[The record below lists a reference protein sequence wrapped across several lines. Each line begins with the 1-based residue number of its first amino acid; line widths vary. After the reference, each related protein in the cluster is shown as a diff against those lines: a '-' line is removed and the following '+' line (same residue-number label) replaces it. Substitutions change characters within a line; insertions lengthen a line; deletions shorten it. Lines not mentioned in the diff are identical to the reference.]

1 MAKKDKDEITLEEAK
16 ELLLI
21 DKFSLDTVCEQHP
34 ELYNKVAEAHIMTL
48 SIRDAKKDEMERIW
62 AERAQHYR
70 THATEKVTEAKV
82 QELVLIDPLYTKAQ
96 EEFGDAKLEADL
108 WGVMRDSF
116 SQRASMIKS
125 LSDLYTSGYFN
136 LVSVQ
141 STKPKQ
147 AAYHQTRDKIAKS
160 RAGG

>member
-1 MAKKDKDEITLEEAK
+1 MAKKEELTLEEAK
-16 ELLLI
+16 TLLVI
-21 DKFSLDTVCEQHP
+21 DKFSLDSICEQHP
-34 ELYNKVAEAHIMTL
+34 ELYNKVAESHIMAL
-48 SIRDAKKDEMERIW
+48 SIRDSKKDDMDRIW
-62 AERAQHYR
+62 AERAQYYR

-82 QELVLIDPLYTKAQ
+82 QELVIVDKLYVKAQ
-96 EEFGDAKLEADL
+96 EDYAEAKLEADL

-125 LSDLYTSGYFN
+125 LSELYTSGYFN
-136 LVSVQ
+136 LISVQ

-147 AAYHQTRDKIAKS
+147 AAYHQTRDKIAKG